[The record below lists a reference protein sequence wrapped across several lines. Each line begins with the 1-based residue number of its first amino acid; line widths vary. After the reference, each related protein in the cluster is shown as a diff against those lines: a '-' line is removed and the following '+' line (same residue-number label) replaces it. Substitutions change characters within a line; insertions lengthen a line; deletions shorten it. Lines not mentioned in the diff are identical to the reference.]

1 MFGALTLGFNQWQWT
16 FVAWNQITFRRLYD
30 LMLMLVFFTQHE
42 RFSAILRL
50 DFISFLFISRFS
62 QSGTLAYTL
71 TCTVCIEIDKG
82 VTAVVRSFSL
92 SHTFRF
98 KKKKMYSMFG
108 RHGPC
113 LHTNIAPREPKPSD
127 VHPFQRFLAAVV
139 NMQWLI
145 AV

>member
-1 MFGALTLGFNQWQWT
+1 MT
-16 FVAWNQITFRRLYD
+16 
-30 LMLMLVFFTQHE
+30 
-42 RFSAILRL
+42 
-50 DFISFLFISRFS
+50 RFS

-92 SHTFRF
+92 SLLD